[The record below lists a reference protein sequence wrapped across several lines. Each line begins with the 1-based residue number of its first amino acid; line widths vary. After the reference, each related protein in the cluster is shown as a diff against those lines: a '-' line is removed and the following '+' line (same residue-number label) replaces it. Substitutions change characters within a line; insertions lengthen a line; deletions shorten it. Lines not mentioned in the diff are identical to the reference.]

1 MNTLTINIDIYLKLE
16 DKYYQ
21 KGGKFS
27 TLSPFNGAV
36 DAPKYAYIYIRQFKR
51 EHGVKEIEIYK
62 VIYEETIDITEEV
75 QKLYRNGNLYLVK

>member
-1 MNTLTINIDIYLKLE
+1 LTINIDIYLKLE

-21 KGGKFS
+21 KGGQFS
-27 TLSPFNGAV
+27 TLSSFNGTV
-36 DAPKYAYIYIRQFKR
+36 DATKYAYVYIKQFKR
-51 EHGVKEIEIYK
+51 EHGNKEIEIYK